1 MDANHRPKVTSRSFD
16 SRKNGGP
23 EFRDRQLSQ
32 HLLKRERRVQLHQ
45 PRGGIRPEERTE
57 DAGGGG
63 YWVDDPPEGL

>member
-1 MDANHRPKVTSRSFD
+1 MPTTDRKLRANLPIR
-16 SRKNGGP
+16 GGP